1 MDKIEID
8 HAIVKEAIAELRSFY
23 LSLQNLFLEI
33 GIDLRENP
41 GRRNMILSL
50 AQEKIFADKINS
62 LIPGTSSNGKAG
74 SPDILV
80 GNARSIECK
89 ITSQCPGG
97 SVNLQTDYRSLQKKV
112 VQDYLYVIVN
122 PAFDKCAVL
131 FYSSL
136 TAQDFRRPSAS
147 SRDKTTLVK
156 SRCMDRCQILM
167 GNVVSLRD
175 AEIQKLEKQ
184 KEQIFSDSTR
194 KRCERVISMIGSSVG
209 SKSFEKQRNLLKN
222 DYGKFRKKILEIE
235 KRIKKWQSS
244 KDRYRIELMSL

>member
-1 MDKIEID
+1 MDRIGID
-8 HAIVKEAIAELRSFY
+8 RAVVKEAIADLRSFY
-23 LSLQNLFLEI
+23 LSLEKLFLEI
-33 GIDLRENP
+33 GIDLKDNP

-62 LIPGTSSNGKAG
+62 LIPGTSANGKAG

-80 GNARSIECK
+80 GNTRSIECK

-122 PAFDKCAVL
+122 PEFDKCAVL
-131 FYSSL
+131 FFSSL
-136 TAQDFRRPSAS
+136 TAQDFRKPSAS

-156 SRCMDRCQILM
+156 SKCMDRCQVLM
-167 GNVVSLRD
+167 GNVVSLRE
-175 AEIQKLEKQ
+175 AEIEKLVRK
-184 KEQIFSDSTR
+184 KDQILSDSLV
-194 KRCERVISMIGSSVG
+194 KRCERVISMIGSLEG
-209 SKSFEKQRNLLKN
+209 SKSFEKQRTMMKN
-222 DYGKFRKKILEIE
+222 DDDKFRKKILEIE

-244 KDRYRIELMSL
+244 KDKYRIELMSL